1 MEHNNWKNK
10 FDNEQNAFTPSDNV
24 WNSIDQTITKK
35 RRKKRAVIFLLSIAT
50 MLIPITI
57 VSLIQFDVINLNKN
71 SNEKI
76 NNLIFKDSLEKRSQQ
91 DQEIITKT
99 KKVQEEANST
109 KQEFWKQNEALN
121 SKNKPNRLS
130 SSNTSEKNRIH
141 QQTKVSNK
149 SNTNSNFNSHKLNQ
163 VKLDSIKLSS
173 FGIIKN
179 ELILN
184 PELMEKEDEHQTNK
198 DSKLNWAVK
207 PFFGSNLMQPL
218 HKEHP
223 LASANPNL
231 SQNFQL
237 NYSYGAQFFIQLDKK
252 FWLYTGIAFQNYSYQ
267 AKHINISPERT
278 PSLIHYINTRS
289 NNFVSQQTIENFSN
303 SSEEITLNYKLDYYE
318 IPIMASYK
326 VIDKKLNI
334 FAEGG
339 GSVLHLR
346 NNKVSMSNYNDED
359 LNLGEFNIFNNSH
372 FTLQAG
378 LLAELPLSKK
388 FSLEAEGL
396 YKYHFNVMDNVNTY
410 SINFNLGVKYKFKY

>member
-10 FDNEQNAFTPSDNV
+10 FENEQNAFTPSDDV

-35 RRKKRAVIFLLSIAT
+35 RRKKRAVIFLLSIVT
-50 MLIPITI
+50 VLIPITI
-57 VSLIQFDVINLNKN
+57 VGLIQFDVINFSKN
-71 SNEKI
+71 STEKI
-76 NNLIFKDSLEKRSQQ
+76 NNLIFKDSLEKSNQQ

-99 KKVQEEANST
+99 KKEQEDINSA
-109 KQEFWKQNEALN
+109 KQEFWKHDDALN
-121 SKNKPNRLS
+121 SKNKTNKLS

-141 QQTKVSNK
+141 QQTKVSNNF
-149 SNTNSNFNSHKLNQ
+149 NTNSNFNSHKLNQ
-163 VKLDSIKLSS
+163 AKLDSIKLYS

-207 PFFGSNLMQPL
+207 PFFGGNLMQPL

-223 LASANPNL
+223 LASTNPNL

-237 NYSYGAQFFIQLDKK
+237 NYSYGAQFFIQLDNK

-278 PSLIHYINTRS
+278 PSLMHYINTRS

-346 NNKVSMSNYNDED
+346 NNNVTMSNYNDED

>member
-35 RRKKRAVIFLLSIAT
+35 RRKKRAVIFLLSIASI
-50 MLIPITI
+50 LIPITI
-57 VSLIQFDVINLNKN
+57 LSLIQFDVINLNKN

-76 NNLIFKDSLEKRSQQ
+76 NRLIFKDSLEKRNQQ

-121 SKNKPNRLS
+121 SRNKANRLS
-130 SSNTSEKNRIH
+130 SNNTSEKNRIH

-278 PSLIHYINTRS
+278 PSLMHYINTRS

-346 NNKVSMSNYNDED
+346 NNNVSMSNYNDED

-378 LLAELPLSKK
+378 LLAELPLSKR
-388 FSLEAEGL
+388 FSFEAEGL
-396 YKYHFNVMDNVNTY
+396 YKYHFNIVDNVNTY

>member
-35 RRKKRAVIFLLSIAT
+35 RRKKRAVIFLLSIVSI
-50 MLIPITI
+50 LIPITI
-57 VSLIQFDVINLNKN
+57 VSLIQFDVINFNKN

-76 NNLIFKDSLEKRSQQ
+76 NHLIFKDSLEKRNQQ
-91 DQEIITKT
+91 DQEIITKV
-99 KKVQEEANST
+99 KKEQEEINST
-109 KQEFWKQNEALN
+109 KKAFWKDDDAQN
-121 SKNKPNRLS
+121 SKNKTNKLS

-149 SNTNSNFNSHKLNQ
+149 SSTNSNFNSHNLNQ
-163 VKLDSIKLSS
+163 TKLDSIKLSS

-184 PELMEKEDEHQTNK
+184 PELLEKEDEHQTNK

-207 PFFGSNLMQPL
+207 PFFGGNLMQPL
-218 HKEHP
+218 HNEHP
-223 LASANPNL
+223 LASTNPNL

-237 NYSYGAQFFIQLDKK
+237 NYSYGAQFFIQLDNK

-303 SSEEITLNYKLDYYE
+303 SSEEITLNYKLGYYE

>member
-35 RRKKRAVIFLLSIAT
+35 RRKKRAVIFLLSIASI
-50 MLIPITI
+50 LIPITI

-99 KKVQEEANST
+99 KKEQEEANST

-149 SNTNSNFNSHKLNQ
+149 SSTNSNFNSHNLNQ
-163 VKLDSIKLSS
+163 TKLDSIKLSS

-184 PELMEKEDEHQTNK
+184 PELLEKEDEHQTNK

-207 PFFGSNLMQPL
+207 PFFGGNLMQPL
-218 HKEHP
+218 HNEHP

-237 NYSYGAQFFIQLDKK
+237 NYSYGAQFFIQLDNK

-303 SSEEITLNYKLDYYE
+303 SSEEITLNYKLGYYE

>member
-35 RRKKRAVIFLLSIAT
+35 RRKKRAVIFLLSIASI
-50 MLIPITI
+50 LIPITI

-99 KKVQEEANST
+99 KKEQEEANST

-130 SSNTSEKNRIH
+130 SSNTSEKNRIQ

-207 PFFGSNLMQPL
+207 PFFGGNLMQPL
-218 HKEHP
+218 HNEHP

-237 NYSYGAQFFIQLDKK
+237 NYSYGAQFFIQLDNK

>member
-35 RRKKRAVIFLLSIAT
+35 RRKKRAVIFLLSIASI
-50 MLIPITI
+50 LIPITI

-130 SSNTSEKNRIH
+130 SSNTSEKNRIQ

-278 PSLIHYINTRS
+278 PSLMHYINTRS

-346 NNKVSMSNYNDED
+346 NNNVSMSNYNDED

>member
-35 RRKKRAVIFLLSIAT
+35 RRKKRAVIFLLSIASI
-50 MLIPITI
+50 LIPITI

-130 SSNTSEKNRIH
+130 SSNTSEKNRIQ

-218 HKEHP
+218 HNEHP

-237 NYSYGAQFFIQLDKK
+237 NYNYGAQFFIQLDNK

-278 PSLIHYINTRS
+278 PSLMHYINTRS

-346 NNKVSMSNYNDED
+346 NNNVSMSNYNDED

>member
-35 RRKKRAVIFLLSIAT
+35 RRKKRAVIFLLSIASI
-50 MLIPITI
+50 LIPITI

-91 DQEIITKT
+91 DQEIITKA
-99 KKVQEEANST
+99 KKEQEEVNST
-109 KQEFWKQNEALN
+109 KKEFWKQNEALN
-121 SKNKPNRLS
+121 SKNKTNRLS
-130 SSNTSEKNRIH
+130 SNNTSEKNRIQ

-184 PELMEKEDEHQTNK
+184 PELLEKEDEHQTNI
-198 DSKLNWAVK
+198 DSKLNWAIK
-207 PFFGSNLMQPL
+207 PFFGGNLMQPL

-237 NYSYGAQFFIQLDKK
+237 NYSYGAQFFIQLYNK

-278 PSLIHYINTRS
+278 PSLVHYINTRS

-346 NNKVSMSNYNDED
+346 NNNVSMSNYNDKD